1 VIRALWAFTST
12 VWSADCFVESFLLAA
27 TSVFWLELTSLPK
40 ASLAVLSASYSL
52 ESLASSFDV
61 IAFPESVLSF
71 SSAVYLSVILDS
83 AEISAF

>member
-1 VIRALWAFTST
+1 V
-12 VWSADCFVESFLLAA
+12 
-27 TSVFWLELTSLPK
+27 TSLPR

-52 ESLASSFDV
+52 ESLASRFDL

-83 AEISAF
+83 AAISAF